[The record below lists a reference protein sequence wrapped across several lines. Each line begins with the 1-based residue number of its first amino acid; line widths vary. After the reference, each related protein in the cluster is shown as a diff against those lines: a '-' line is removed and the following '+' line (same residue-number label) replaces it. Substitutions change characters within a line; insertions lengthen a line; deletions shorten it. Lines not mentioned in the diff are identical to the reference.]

1 MKNSIVN
8 LQNQPQEF
16 CDALHTLHL
25 QIQGKFPQFE
35 KPIRLS
41 YNAPEASLGLSDIS
55 NIIISD
61 TSLLWKIPAFCL
73 PVACVFDP
81 GQMVHRL
88 HALRAARIMRDPS
101 KRNTLDFW
109 LHTGLDDWIASQ
121 AQNLLMIQVG
131 YNMTHQMEHF
141 SLEMTEFL
149 SARRPTVF
157 LLNSFLNSEG
167 RTAFGN
173 IQPEQVLRQLSIQA
187 LEKIP
192 APQPL
197 SFLAWI
203 MERFQTANSCTDWAK
218 IIGLITDYIDELYVI
233 LDLGVVNAQHIEL
246 LRITFRTLL
255 CDTQSRARLKIMLMS
270 SRKLEPAVDTT
281 EIVISP
287 TGNRRLPL
295 KLSLSSVQKSLLS
308 KLQKADTAAKKAANA
323 TATRAVSE
331 ALTTTTSESR

>member
-1 MKNSIVN
+1 MLST
-8 LQNQPQEF
+8 PY
-16 CDALHTLHL
+16 TLRYKVSFH
-25 QIQGKFPQFE
+25 ISR
-35 KPIRLS
+35 KPVRLS
-41 YNAPEASLGLSDIS
+41 HNVPEASPSLSHIS

-73 PVACVFDP
+73 PVPYYFDP

-88 HALRAARIMRDPS
+88 NALRTARTMRDSS

-109 LHTGLDDWIASQ
+109 LHTGLDNWISSQ

-131 YNMTHQMEHF
+131 YNMAHQMEHF

-149 SARRPTVF
+149 SARKPTVF
-157 LLNSFLNSEG
+157 LLSSFLNSEG
-167 RTAFGN
+167 RTAFGD

-187 LEKIP
+187 LGKIP

-203 MERFQTANSCTDWAK
+203 MERFQIANSCTDWAK

-255 CDTQSRARLKIMLMS
+255 CETQSRDRLKIMLMS
-270 SRKLEPAVDTT
+270 SRKLEPAVNKT

-295 KLSLSSVQKSLLS
+295 KLSLSSVQKSILS

-331 ALTTTTSESR
+331 ALTMTTSESQ